1 MRPVAYWSQVTQ
13 QGGDPLLASQHL
25 WVLLK
30 LLNKRS
36 YFSSL
41 FLCPRSQP
49 GIRDRIGSLNSHS

>member
-1 MRPVAYWSQVTQ
+1 MGPVAYWSEVTQ

-30 LLNKRS
+30 LLNKKS

-41 FLCPRSQP
+41 FLCTKSQP
-49 GIRDRIGSLNSHS
+49 GH